1 MRAYII
7 YIIAA
12 LSVLSLCGCGSRQKR
27 DHKSVVTV
35 TIAPYKYFV
44 EALAGDKVEVEVLVP
59 QGSNPETYEPT
70 ARQMMQLSESALY
83 IRVGNLGFERSWMQ
97 RIRDNAPSLTI
108 VNSSVGITPRQSDD
122 GHSDPH
128 VWMSVAN
135 ARIIATNICNAL
147 VSAFPKDSTCF
158 KERFAAFSAQL
169 NSLDLTITNNVKKA
183 RSRSFLIYHPMLTYL
198 AADYGLT
205 QMSLEQEGSE
215 PSAAG
220 LKEIVK
226 KAKQERV
233 QVILVQQ
240 EFNNRNV
247 EVVAKSL
254 GIATRAI
261 NPLGYDWQQNMIHI
275 SESLR

>member
-7 YIIAA
+7 YIIAT
-12 LSVLSLCGCGSRQKR
+12 LSVLSLCGCGSRQQR
-27 DHKSVVTV
+27 DHKPVITV
-35 TIAPYKYFV
+35 SIAPYKYFV

-70 ARQMMQLSESALY
+70 ARQMMQLSESMLY

-108 VNSSVGITPRQSDD
+108 IDSSVGIRPRQSDD

-135 ARIIATNICNAL
+135 ARIIATSISNAL
-147 VSAFPKDSTCF
+147 VSAFPKDSVYF
-158 KERFAAFSAQL
+158 KERRADFDTQL
-169 NSLDLTITNNVKKA
+169 DSLDRALTLNLKEA

-205 QMSLEQEGSE
+205 QMSLEQEGCE
-215 PSAAG
+215 PSAARM
-220 LKEIVK
+220 KEIVN
-226 KAKQERV
+226 KAKQEKV

-240 EFNNRNV
+240 EFNNRNL

-254 GIATRAI
+254 GIATRTI
-261 NPLGYDWQQNMIHI
+261 NPLGYDWQQNMINI
-275 SESLR
+275 SETLR